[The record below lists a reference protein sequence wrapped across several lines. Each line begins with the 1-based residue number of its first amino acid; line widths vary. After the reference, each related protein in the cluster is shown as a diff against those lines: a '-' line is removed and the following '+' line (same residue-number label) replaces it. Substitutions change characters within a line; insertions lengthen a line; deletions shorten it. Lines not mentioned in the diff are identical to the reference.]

1 MAKRGKDI
9 FGFALKRG
17 LSYHM
22 QGRGQYVYR
31 FTAGNVVQAKTDAD
45 YEFLKS
51 YTAEGGAETP
61 RFVLVDLNKGVVS
74 DKPTTDN
81 KSDVELI
88 PEEYR
93 QDEPSE
99 PALLQSDG
107 ERELKSQKGREK
119 QYTEIVEELT
129 AAHLDDE
136 VLNSS
141 ISDVCTGARM
151 FLEASTETPL
161 PTPRAIK
168 ELRVR
173 IKQDPHER
181 KTLPDE
187 IEEIIEDYE
196 G

>member
-9 FGFALKRG
+9 FGFTLKRG
-17 LSYHM
+17 LSYHI
-22 QGRGQYVYR
+22 QGRGQHVYR

-74 DKPTTDN
+74 SKPAPDK

-88 PEEYR
+88 PEEHR
-93 QDEPSE
+93 QEEPSE
-99 PALLQSDG
+99 PALRQGDG
-107 ERELKSQKGREK
+107 ERELRDQKGREK
-119 QYTEIVEELT
+119 QYTEIVKELT

-136 VLNSS
+136 VLESS
-141 ISDVCTGARM
+141 ISDVCSGARM
-151 FLEASTETPL
+151 FLEAATETPL
-161 PTPRAIK
+161 PMPRAVK
-168 ELRVR
+168 ELRAR
-173 IKQDPHER
+173 IKQDPHDR
-181 KTLPDE
+181 KTLPNE
-187 IEEIIEDYE
+187 VEEIIEDYE